1 MDLSY
6 QNDEDLQDYEDQQL
20 GMDDISNMKNNQEIN
35 DFRPQTPPTPLIIK
49 GLPWI
54 PKVRHKDLQFF
65 LDQTRIKFLGFKLDN
80 DIETLIGLPD
90 PIHESVAILKQVNFS
105 IFFFMFNVYKI
116 LCFQY
121 MYTSLADYQ
130 IKKEETIQRNPI
142 IMGNEEV
149 DQTPAEVL
157 YQVSDFFLLCFFN

>member
-6 QNDEDLQDYEDQQL
+6 QNDEDLHDYDDQQL
-20 GMDDISNMKNNQEIN
+20 GMDDISSIKNIQEIN
-35 DFRPQTPPTPLIIK
+35 DYRPQTPPTPLVIK

-90 PIHESVAILKQVNFS
+90 PIHESVSILKQVIFNNFL
-105 IFFFMFNVYKI
+105 FNFHNNLI
-116 LCFQY
+116 
-121 MYTSLADYQ
+121 
-130 IKKEETIQRNPI
+130 
-142 IMGNEEV
+142 
-149 DQTPAEVL
+149 
-157 YQVSDFFLLCFFN
+157 